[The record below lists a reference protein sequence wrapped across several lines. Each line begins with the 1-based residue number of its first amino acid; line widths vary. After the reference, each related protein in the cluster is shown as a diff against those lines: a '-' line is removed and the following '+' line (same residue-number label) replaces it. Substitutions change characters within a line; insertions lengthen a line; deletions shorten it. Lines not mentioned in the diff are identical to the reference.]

1 MNHMTL
7 NDYQTLARRTQRAD
21 LDDYERLLHALF
33 GIGSECGEILGI
45 YQKVFQGHEIDE
57 DKVIDEM
64 GDLMW
69 FLAEL
74 ADCLNVELDFVG
86 RHNIEKLFKRYPG
99 AGFSV
104 ERSLHRDC

>member
-1 MNHMTL
+1 MTL
-7 NDYQTLARRTQRAD
+7 NEYQDLARRTQNPA
-21 LDDYERLLHALF
+21 LDEKERLTHALL
-33 GIGSECGEILGI
+33 GLASECGEILGI
-45 YQKVFQGHEIDE
+45 YQKVFQGHEVDE

-74 ADCLNVELDFVG
+74 ADCLKVELDFVG
-86 RHNIEKLFKRYPG
+86 KHNIAKLLKRYPG
-99 AGFSV
+99 TGFSA

>member
-1 MNHMTL
+1 MTL
-7 NDYQTLARRTQRAD
+7 NEYQDLARRTQNPA

-57 DKVIDEM
+57 EKVVDEM

-74 ADCLNVELDFVG
+74 ADCLKVELDFVG
-86 RHNIEKLFKRYPG
+86 QHNIAKLLKRYPG
-99 AGFSV
+99 AGFSA